1 MSRGAL
7 AGLRIAVTRTPEQAS
22 VLMESLEREGAV
34 VMSFPLIRIEPVM
47 DPAMLAAMLRQR
59 WDWVVFTSANA
70 VRLCAAALE
79 TADEPASGTEYPA
92 PALGQ
97 ALGQALGATRIATVG
112 PATASAAQQNG
123 LVPSAMPHTF
133 IGDEVVAAMEG
144 VGPLRG
150 QRVLWPRAEAA
161 RDVVTQALR
170 SAGATFEAPIVYRS
184 VPDVDGAQDLAR
196 RILQQS
202 VDVVTFTSPSCVRSL
217 AAVLPELRGVKVAAI
232 GPVTADAA
240 RAAGYPVDVVAGEYT
255 AGGLVQAL
263 LDAHHQ

>member
-22 VLMESLEREGAV
+22 VLMESLEREGAE

-47 DPAMLAAMLRQR
+47 DPPALAATLRQG

-70 VRLCAAALE
+70 VRLSAAAL
-79 TADEPASGTEYPA
+79 GTQEGA
-92 PALGQ
+92 LTLGQ
-97 ALGQALGATRIATVG
+97 VLGRSRIAAVG
-112 PATASAAQQNG
+112 PATAGAAKQNG
-123 LVPSAMPHTF
+123 LVMTAMPDTF
-133 IGDEVVAAMEG
+133 IGDEVVAAMEAAG
-144 VGPLRG
+144 SLRG
-150 QRVLWPRAEAA
+150 RHVLWPRAEAA

-170 SAGATFEAPIVYRS
+170 SAGATCEAPVVYRS
-184 VPDVDGAQDLAR
+184 VPDADSAQDLAR
-196 RILQQS
+196 RILQHG

-217 AAVLPELRGVKVAAI
+217 AAVLPEFRGVKVATI

-240 RAAGYPVDVVAGEYT
+240 RGAGYPVDIVAQDYT
-255 AGGLVQAL
+255 ASGLVQAL